1 MMSTIITELPERCT
15 RLGLHSFRSGFDKN
29 IMTIGWKEEIIELP
43 ISGKIDADIV
53 AIGKILT
60 DKDVPDKARMAL
72 EIFISQILAREKKQE
87 SAKSIPAPPIAELES
102 SIEVVNKCTVKG
114 QLYEAIF
121 LSGQPLFVYYDGKEF
136 KTEVTKIQELDRTL
150 IPPSS
155 RECPYEPYDF
165 SQEELQN
172 YLNRAKTVNIDELFD
187 MAWSIATK
195 YNDQDLKN
203 ITAFVIDMILS
214 YFQDKLSTIHYLQF
228 VGDNDTG
235 KGAFGTMFEYTGYR
249 VVKATA
255 MTGPNYFRVLRGAG
269 QCTIIE
275 DEADNIQEDIDKMKI
290 LKCGYEYGGK
300 IPRTNMNEKHQPT
313 YWYSVYCLKI
323 LLAERSMDPN
333 KAKGLVD
340 RTFTLHSRPGYPRY
354 SIKDVIRE
362 RGELYNELIDFRKLM
377 LCYRLVHYS
386 DKLPDIETGLIN
398 RDREL
403 GRPILQV
410 FHGLSAE
417 RKEKVIDCLSVLL
430 TEKRGD
436 RINSKEAVYYRV
448 VSKLIEDG
456 KPTHTV
462 ADIYK
467 SLKAETEGNPDIY
480 NRDTHHTEYGV
491 IHLNTITKDLKDK
504 FGAVSCKVDGHRALR
519 FDRERIASFAEKYEY
534 CDYKILCRLKD
545 SKDSSDGIRGC
556 VQEGSTHLLEPS
568 KLSQLSLGE
577 KSNIFQENQ
586 ESITKIIAKAQN
598 ISSISGESGVQIENS
613 TTVNLRN
620 NLYSQ
625 GIVRRLVGLESQKS
639 IQNVESDVYNVTML
653 QEVSTSKGESGVQ
666 NENSIVPTHPDSDIS
681 SELKEQRIKIVELVR
696 NHSQRQV
703 ADILGTSQSAV
714 KRAVEYNRKYEL
726 DIKESV
732 TSEERTLDDYQK
744 LKQEPTDGQSQ
755 EGRPSK
761 NEVFWDVY
769 DKCVIA
775 RMNNAY
781 DKRVYRG
788 DVIDSLVKTKQFTL
802 QDAYAKVAEMVEA
815 KQMAF
820 EEDGFFLV
828 RLTEVTEKRMVDV
841 N

>member
-1 MMSTIITELPERCT
+1 
-15 RLGLHSFRSGFDKN
+15 
-29 IMTIGWKEEIIELP
+29 
-43 ISGKIDADIV
+43 
-53 AIGKILT
+53 
-60 DKDVPDKARMAL
+60 
-72 EIFISQILAREKKQE
+72 
-87 SAKSIPAPPIAELES
+87 
-102 SIEVVNKCTVKG
+102 
-114 QLYEAIF
+114 
-121 LSGQPLFVYYDGKEF
+121 
-136 KTEVTKIQELDRTL
+136 
-150 IPPSS
+150 
-155 RECPYEPYDF
+155 
-165 SQEELQN
+165 
-172 YLNRAKTVNIDELFD
+172 
-187 MAWSIATK
+187 
-195 YNDQDLKN
+195 
-203 ITAFVIDMILS
+203 
-214 YFQDKLSTIHYLQF
+214 
-228 VGDNDTG
+228 
-235 KGAFGTMFEYTGYR
+235 
-249 VVKATA
+249 
-255 MTGPNYFRVLRGAG
+255 
-269 QCTIIE
+269 
-275 DEADNIQEDIDKMKI
+275 
-290 LKCGYEYGGK
+290 
-300 IPRTNMNEKHQPT
+300 
-313 YWYSVYCLKI
+313 
-323 LLAERSMDPN
+323 
-333 KAKGLVD
+333 
-340 RTFTLHSRPGYPRY
+340 
-354 SIKDVIRE
+354 
-362 RGELYNELIDFRKLM
+362 
-377 LCYRLVHYS
+377 
-386 DKLPDIETGLIN
+386 
-398 RDREL
+398 
-403 GRPILQV
+403 
-410 FHGLSAE
+410 
-417 RKEKVIDCLSVLL
+417 
-430 TEKRGD
+430 
-436 RINSKEAVYYRV
+436 
-448 VSKLIEDG
+448 
-456 KPTHTV
+456 
-462 ADIYK
+462 
-467 SLKAETEGNPDIY
+467 
-480 NRDTHHTEYGV
+480 
-491 IHLNTITKDLKDK
+491 
-504 FGAVSCKVDGHRALR
+504 
-519 FDRERIASFAEKYEY
+519 
-534 CDYKILCRLKD
+534 
-545 SKDSSDGIRGC
+545 
-556 VQEGSTHLLEPS
+556 
-568 KLSQLSLGE
+568 LGE

-598 ISSISGESGVQIENS
+598 ISSISGELGVQIENS